1 MKNKKAIY
9 EEIQN
14 LITTFCV
21 FFLLCG
27 SVAITYMYLTI
38 TFPSFLALYELSSL
52 NPNRL

>member
-21 FFLLCG
+21 FFALCG
-27 SVAITYMYLTI
+27 FVVSSSFMLFFKNIEFKKVYLAAISI
-38 TFPSFLALYELSSL
+38 CSF
-52 NPNRL
+52 